1 MSWRPALLQPT
12 APEPKGMVPKR
23 QGAGYLP
30 TKFSA
35 SVSPVQTQMGDG
47 PSTCTACPRVC
58 KHPWGCEGAPCAA
71 CSACAIA
78 LHAHAQLRACMS
90 PPATAAAVVWLHCSH
105 TQVHVPPCTHTGLSM
120 CMQAPLPWVPTPP
133 GPLMGGPLA
142 APRAGATLQG
152 ECVHRHTHMCMLRCG
167 VTHPAAVGKTPPGQG
182 LPRCSCWVTARPND
196 AMSSFAYA
204 KQHHCCRVPREE
216 ALPPAP
222 RDPLGCPGMPTHLPC
237 THPPL
242 SPDLHGFINSNYPH

>member
-12 APEPKGMVPKR
+12 APEPKRMVPKH

-35 SVSPVQTQMGDG
+35 SVSPVKTQTGDG
-47 PSTCTACPRVC
+47 PCTCTACPRVC
-58 KHPWGCEGAPCAA
+58 KHPGAVRVLRVQHAM
-71 CSACAIA
+71 A
-78 LHAHAQLRACMS
+78 LRAHAELQACMS
-90 PPATAAAVVWLHCSH
+90 PPATAAAVTWAHCSH
-105 TQVHVPPCTHTGLSM
+105 MQVHVPPHTHADLSM
-120 CMQAPLPWVPTPP
+120 CVQAPLPWAPT

-152 ECVHRHTHMCMLRCG
+152 GCVHRHTHVCVLRRG
-167 VTHPAAVGKTPPGQG
+167 VTHPAAVGKAPPGQG
-182 LPRCSCWVTARPND
+182 LPRRSCWVTARSND

-216 ALPPAP
+216 ALPLAP
-222 RDPLGCPGMPTHLPC
+222 RDPLGCPGLQTHLPC
-237 THPPL
+237 TYPPL
-242 SPDLHGFINSNYPH
+242 RPGLHGFINSNYPH